1 MKDTMWVLVMQSMPA
16 IVIAL
21 FGGFVSLFT
30 RPGKRFT
37 LKIFIGG
44 TLAAAFVGLLL
55 NLIMLEA
62 GASETSRVIAVSLG
76 GYCAR
81 DVLDALSKRFLSK
94 FKEDDDDD
102 DTPTMA

>member
-1 MKDTMWVLVMQSMPA
+1 MKDTMWVLVVQSLPA
-16 IVIAL
+16 VVIAL

-30 RPGKRFT
+30 RPNKQFT
-37 LKIFIGG
+37 VKLFLGGIF
-44 TLAAAFVGLLL
+44 AAAFVGLLL

-81 DVLDALSKRFLSK
+81 DVLDALSKKFLSN
-94 FKEDDDDD
+94 FKGGDDK
-102 DTPTMA
+102 